1 MSGKNKFVDGLRI
14 WTSIELHLNSEFN
27 VKYPSF
33 VKVMNSHSGAFN
45 NVNTLLALL
54 VSHGALDSG
63 KTKMDLV
70 KGEALN
76 ICSPFKWSGF
86 LCLLALSSV

>member
-1 MSGKNKFVDGLRI
+1 
-14 WTSIELHLNSEFN
+14 
-27 VKYPSF
+27 
-33 VKVMNSHSGAFN
+33 MNSDSGVLN
-45 NVNTLLALL
+45 KVNTLLALL

-86 LCLLALSSV
+86 LCLLTLSSV